1 MALMV
6 RPDERLARVISEI
19 DAANARDPRMIDI
32 EGRQEPAELVYG
44 KRITEA
50 LHRMVAEP
58 SIHLQIAV
66 RGQHIER
73 WKIPRASYAAGR
85 AGYLS
90 WRRHQRDHQARR
102 LGEIMAEARYD
113 PDAIA
118 RVGTLIR
125 KEDMTRDA
133 EVQTFEDIICVTFL
147 EHYLPDFSTKIDA
160 DKLAVILAKTWRRMS
175 PRGHE
180 HALKLDLQPEVHH
193 LLQRGLRELET
204 KGGRA

>member
-1 MALMV
+1 MIWQ
-6 RPDERLARVISEI
+6 DERLARVIAEI
-19 DAANARDPRMIDI
+19 DAVNARDPRMIDI
-32 EGRQEPAELVYG
+32 GGRQEPAELLYG
-44 KRITEA
+44 KRITA
-50 LHRMVAEP
+50 TLQRMVAEP
-58 SIHLQIAV
+58 SAHLRIAI

-73 WKIPRASYAAGR
+73 WTIPRSSYAAGR

-102 LGEIMAEARYD
+102 LGEIMAEAGYE

-125 KEDMTRDA
+125 KENMKRDA

-147 EHYLPDFSTKIDA
+147 EHYLPDFSAKTDE
-160 DKLAVILAKTWRRMS
+160 DKLAGILAKTWRRMS
-175 PRGHE
+175 PHGHD
-180 HALKLDLQPEVHH
+180 HASRLDLQPEVHR

-204 KGGRA
+204 KGEGT